1 MINFGW
7 FIIFDLSSKK
17 FNQVVTGLQANYDAK
32 KAPADDQKADKNKK
46 KKWKKPGNK
55 LHNSLYVKKC
65 FDLFHKKQII
75 LKQK

>member
-1 MINFGW
+1 M
-7 FIIFDLSSKK
+7 
-17 FNQVVTGLQANYDAK
+17 TGLQANYDAK

-46 KKWKKPGNK
+46 KKWKKPGTK

-75 LKQK
+75 LKQ